1 MLRERYGDVIGVT
14 FLVGFWAASFSS
26 VVGVWSGVSLMFA
39 DYWGNVR
46 HKPSGHPDTRSGGKY
61 FKFYLLWLTFP
72 PMLLLLLG
80 KPVFLILLYGV
91 LGALFMPFL
100 AITLLGLLNTSRTPK
115 KWRNGMF
122 TNAVLV
128 VCAVLFI
135 ILGVY
140 QTYDTVAGIFS

>member
-1 MLRERYGDVIGVT
+1 MCIRDR
-14 FLVGFWAASFSS
+14 
-26 VVGVWSGVSLMFA
+26 
-39 DYWGNVR
+39 
-46 HKPSGHPDTRSGGKY
+46 
-61 FKFYLLWLTFP
+61 
-72 PMLLLLLG
+72 
-80 KPVFLILLYGV
+80 
-91 LGALFMPFL
+91 
-100 AITLLGLLNTSRTPK
+100 LGLLNTSRTPK